1 MKLMKEADEKLEETS
16 EVETDTEML
25 KRIGTNTE
33 LAFSYQKKD
42 NWLARCRRL
51 KDMLYGKYYKDVGD
65 IEDKYIVNT
74 VYQLVNLIIPFWF
87 IQAPEVTAIP
97 RRSFYTK
104 TDPVT
109 GGVARVNNIRA
120 SRKHQYIINDV
131 LKKIDLEKEVRKA
144 LLDQLFYG
152 ISILKVG
159 VVDKTERVES
169 FGDNPK
175 VKIFVKRVNPELFGF
190 DPVSTEPNEA
200 RYLVEEIVKHKSS
213 FENGKNYMNKDAAS
227 TDLPEDLE
235 KYLKNTTEPTDFDV
249 VVLKE
254 YHDQENGEVLLF
266 SGHSEKSLHRRSK
279 NPFQFKG
286 SHYSTLTLTKGN
298 EDFVGIPPISM
309 VEDHIYAL
317 IDSYSLTVGHQK
329 LFPGQVVVE
338 SDAVDNDDLDSMEEA
353 CQGSIVTLQSGAIAG
368 QKFQRLTALHLNQEY
383 FQMLALHR
391 EMIERVLGIADSKA
405 GLARKKSAT
414 ESQLEAQDES
424 IREADAMGMI
434 KKWLV
439 DIINKVS
446 ALIKQYYTEEDE
458 VRILGKKG
466 YRFIKYT
473 KDDIQ
478 ADCDYE
484 FSVDSMRAARA
495 GKAQILINA
504 VNVLASNPVFQA
516 KLAEKNLDG
525 IIEYI
530 FEQMIGMPQDYFDR
544 DPEEMLPHNPEQ
556 ENELFLNGEDVV
568 DPHDDES
575 HLDHAQI
582 HFEIEDKMKDDP
594 NWARHVKIHLDKH
607 KAQML
612 QQQMMEQQLAAAG
625 TAQNEPSQKGGT
637 MPNPSTPAPN
647 VN

>member
-1 MKLMKEADEKLEETS
+1 MADEKVNDEDES
-16 EVETDTEML
+16 EVESDADLL

-33 LAFSYQKKD
+33 LAYSYQKKD

-51 KDMLYGKYYKDVGD
+51 KDMLYGKYYKDVSV
-65 IEDKYIVNT
+65 EDKYIVNT

-87 IQAPEVTAIP
+87 IQAPEITAIP
-97 RRSFYTK
+97 RKSFFMQK
-104 TDPVT
+104 DPVT
-109 GGVARVNNIRA
+109 GLDVRVNNIRA

-131 LKKIDLEKEVRKA
+131 LKKIGIEKEIRKA

-159 VVDKTERVES
+159 VVNKTERVES

-175 VKIFVKRVNPELFGF
+175 VKIFVKRVNPELFGY
-190 DPVSTEPNEA
+190 DPVATEPNEA
-200 RYLVEEIVKHKSS
+200 RYLVEEIVKTRSS
-213 FENGKNYMNKDAAS
+213 FDNNPHYINKDSAS
-227 TDLPEDLE
+227 TDLPQDLE

-249 VVLKE
+249 IVAKE
-254 YHDQENGEVLLF
+254 YHDQENEEILLF
-266 SGHSEKSLHRRSK
+266 SGHSEKALHRRSK
-279 NPFQFKG
+279 NPFHFKG

-298 EDFVGIPPISM
+298 EDFVGIPPLSM
-309 VEDHIYAL
+309 VEDSIYAL
-317 IDSYSLTVGHQK
+317 IDSYSMTVGHQK

-338 SDAVDNDDLDSMEEA
+338 SDAVDADDLDSMEEA
-353 CQGSIVTLQSGAIAG
+353 CQGSIVTVQPGSLKEK
-368 QKFQRLTALHLNQEY
+368 KFQRLTALHLNQEY

-391 EMIERVLGIADSKA
+391 EMIERVLGISDSKA

-414 ESQLEAQDES
+414 ESQLEDQDES

-434 KKWLV
+434 KSWIL
-439 DIINKVS
+439 DIVGKVS
-446 ALIKQYYTEEDE
+446 ALVKQYYTEEDE

-466 YRFIKYT
+466 YKFIRYT

-478 ADCDYE
+478 ADCDYDL
-484 FSVDSMRAARA
+484 SVDSMRVARA

-525 IIEYI
+525 IIDYI
-530 FEQMIGMPQDYFDR
+530 FEQMINMPKDYFDK
-544 DPEEMLPHNPEQ
+544 DPESLLPHDPQE
-556 ENELFLNGEDVV
+556 ENELFLNGEDVF

-575 HLDHAQI
+575 HLDHAEV
-582 HFEIEDKMKDDP
+582 HFKIEEMMKGDP
-594 NWARHVKIHLDKH
+594 NWTRHIKLHLDKY
-607 KAQML
+607 KQQII
-612 QQQMMEQQLAAAG
+612 QQQMMEAQAAQAQG

-637 MPNPSTPAPN
+637 MPNPSQPAPN